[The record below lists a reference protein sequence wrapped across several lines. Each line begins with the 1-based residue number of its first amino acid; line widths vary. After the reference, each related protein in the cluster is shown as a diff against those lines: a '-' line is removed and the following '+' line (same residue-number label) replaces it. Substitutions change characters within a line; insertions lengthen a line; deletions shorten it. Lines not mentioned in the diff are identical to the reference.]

1 MLETQ
6 LLQNLRKYWEMILV
20 LIWLLKA
27 KWTHP
32 HACFKVY
39 PTPHP
44 YELKKIIIEHTAYV
58 VQGN

>member
-6 LLQNLRKYWEMILV
+6 LLQNLSKYWEMILV
-20 LIWLLKA
+20 L
-27 KWTHP
+27 KWTRP

-39 PTPHP
+39 LPPP
-44 YELKKIIIEHTAYV
+44 QYELKKIIIEHTAYV